1 MGLVKIESIGDI
13 EVVFWYGNGWVRK
26 TFIR

>member
-1 MGLVKIESIGDI
+1 MGQVKIESIGDI
-13 EVVFWYGNGWVRK
+13 KVLFCYGNGWVRK